1 MGTERFR
8 DKQIKIWTTE
18 KEKQQLEKNM
28 RQSGYGTMGGY
39 LRKMGLEGIIIK
51 VDFSEIRGTFG
62 EIYSLRT
69 ELNKIGNNINQIAK
83 HVNQSKEIDAMDF
96 YILEEEMKG
105 FKTQMEK
112 FEKEVVQTFN
122 KKINEL
128 TKED

>member
-8 DKQIKIWTTE
+8 DKQIKIWTTK

-28 RQSGYGTMGGY
+28 QQSGYGTMGGY

-51 VDFSEIRGTFG
+51 VDFSEIRDTFG

-69 ELNKIGNNINQIAK
+69 EFNKIGNNINQIAK

-128 TKED
+128 TKDN

>member
-28 RQSGYGTMGGY
+28 WQSGYGT
-39 LRKMGLEGIIIK
+39 MGLEGIIIK

-122 KKINEL
+122 KKISEL
-128 TKED
+128 TKEN

>member
-8 DKQIKIWTTE
+8 DKQMKIWTTE

-69 ELNKIGNNINQIAK
+69 ELNKIGNNINQISK

-128 TKED
+128 TKDD

>member
-1 MGTERFR
+1 
-8 DKQIKIWTTE
+8 
-18 KEKQQLEKNM
+18 
-28 RQSGYGTMGGY
+28 
-39 LRKMGLEGIIIK
+39 MGLEGIIIK
-51 VDFSEIRGTFG
+51 VDFSEIRSTFG

-83 HVNQSKEIDAMDF
+83 HVNQSKEINAMDF
-96 YILEEEMKG
+96 YIMEQEMKA